1 MALLYPELQ
10 QRNILHKF
18 PSTPS
23 DRAVCTGRDKEQ
35 DSMKRLFLTSSLAL
49 ALTGT
54 LALAQSTS
62 TPPDTTQGY
71 HRHHHAPNPQRVAQR
86 MGERLGLSADQ
97 TAKLEPIF
105 ADSQQKMAALRA
117 DTSLSPEQRHQQFRT
132 IHESVKTQLATVLT
146 AQQMQ
151 ELQQMRHGRGH
162 GWGKQQGSTS
172 TTPQPGS

>member
-1 MALLYPELQ
+1 
-10 QRNILHKF
+10 
-18 PSTPS
+18 
-23 DRAVCTGRDKEQ
+23 
-35 DSMKRLFLTSSLAL
+35 MKRLFLSTSLAL

-54 LALAQSTS
+54 LALAQSASTS
-62 TPPDTTQGY
+62 PDTTPQKGY
-71 HRHHHAPNPQRVAQR
+71 HHRSNHTPDPQLAAQR
-86 MGERLGLSADQ
+86 IAQRLGLSADQ

-117 DTSLSPEQRHQQFRT
+117 DTSLSPEQRRQQFRT
-132 IHESVKTQLATVLT
+132 IHESMKTQLATVLT

-172 TTPQPGS
+172 TTPQPGN